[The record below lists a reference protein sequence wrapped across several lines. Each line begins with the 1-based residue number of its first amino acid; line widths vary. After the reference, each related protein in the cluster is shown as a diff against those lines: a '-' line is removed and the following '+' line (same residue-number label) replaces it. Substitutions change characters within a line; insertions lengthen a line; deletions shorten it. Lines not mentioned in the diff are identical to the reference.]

1 MRAAQGAGRAVG
13 SCARSTPGGGAFG
26 LPAPQKR
33 TASGLPVACATA
45 LLRSA
50 TIWLALTRSPGTAAV
65 GRRRQWRQVWN
76 GTLRKMACRLGDTPP
91 HPPAPAHARCCCG
104 LARAVP
110 QLPPPCS
117 QRPGG
122 RDEVYR
128 GSPLVWR
135 LKVGM
140 AASEPTMPERNCA
153 SGLQRAL
160 RSCAQVG
167 GVGELQVAVPNWGTE
182 RCRHAAA
189 PHRSARRRAPP
200 LAQVSVHHM
209 PLCVADMTI
218 AHGHA
223 GFSYRHQTRHRPRPP
238 HPLRHPTPQE
248 IRPAPAAAAAGR
260 RRRAPAAPPP
270 GAAPPSPPC
279 ASARGTSRQ
288 SAARWSRP
296 PSRGRPCAAAAGGG
310 QSRGRLV
317 APAGTATP
325 PAPGLSR
332 PLSLP
337 TTPRPW
343 APGPQEA
350 REAQADAAV
359 LHHTSHRRLVHLR
372 RHDAA
377 HTRVHCLPWGSCG
390 GGAHGVRHSHRR
402 MPAGGALAQRPCRPQ
417 QPRRR
422 THR

>member
-1 MRAAQGAGRAVG
+1 MPHAHTDPPMLISSPKAQRSSVPPNIMGLSVVRLMSTYCVMGGGGEPVRAAQGAGRAVG

-65 GRRRQWRQVWN
+65 GRRRQWLQVWN

-117 QRPGG
+117 QRSDS

-182 RCRHAAA
+182 RLIA
-189 PHRSARRRAPP
+189 PLVVARRPSLRF
-200 LAQVSVHHM
+200 
-209 PLCVADMTI
+209 LCITC
-218 AHGHA
+218 
-223 GFSYRHQTRHRPRPP
+223 
-238 HPLRHPTPQE
+238 L
-248 IRPAPAAAAAGR
+248 
-260 RRRAPAAPPP
+260 
-270 GAAPPSPPC
+270 C
-279 ASARGTSRQ
+279 ASQT
-288 SAARWSRP
+288 
-296 PSRGRPCAAAAGGG
+296 
-310 QSRGRLV
+310 
-317 APAGTATP
+317 
-325 PAPGLSR
+325 
-332 PLSLP
+332 
-337 TTPRPW
+337 
-343 APGPQEA
+343 
-350 REAQADAAV
+350 
-359 LHHTSHRRLVHLR
+359 
-372 RHDAA
+372 
-377 HTRVHCLPWGSCG
+377 
-390 GGAHGVRHSHRR
+390 
-402 MPAGGALAQRPCRPQ
+402 
-417 QPRRR
+417 
-422 THR
+422 